1 MNIPPAQGYRAVNT
15 FRWLISSNL
24 SLCGGHP
31 WQYMTIQM
39 KAKSELYFPVVF
51 SINMFEKCFW
61 WVFRRRILKYNY
73 VDWKLEFRIGV
84 HRPKYAPEAFLCLD
98 YARHSAHMGIRVC
111 IWVCDHS
118 DESYHDLLSNSFRW
132 YYIFFCSFVSD
143 FWDLINDMLNSV
155 TTRMKQCTEIKL
167 AVLQFPGYAIM

>member
-1 MNIPPAQGYRAVNT
+1 
-15 FRWLISSNL
+15 
-24 SLCGGHP
+24 
-31 WQYMTIQM
+31 MTIQM

-84 HRPKYAPEAFLCLD
+84 HRPKYAPEAFLYLD
-98 YARHSAHMGIRVC
+98 YARHSAYMGIRVC

-118 DESYHDLLSNSFRW
+118 DESYHDYW
-132 YYIFFCSFVSD
+132 AIVSCD
-143 FWDLINDMLNSV
+143 IIYF
-155 TTRMKQCTEIKL
+155 
-167 AVLQFPGYAIM
+167 AVHLFLTFETV